1 MSSKEKK
8 ERFDIRHIKIPSIW
22 ESSIFLL
29 IIYAFFF
36 QYGVRTINSFMLVL
50 NAVCILYGVANFV
63 TGPYKRLKTFYYW
76 IIAFVFVSFLFSL
89 CFGVST
95 YASLYLGIR
104 MIEYCLTGFSI
115 FLFCI
120 SRENRFR
127 KILFYTWLSIFLL
140 AIFVLLKGTSV
151 DYGDALGIGSLNTNE
166 LSSFYIL
173 MVFCAFYLYGETD
186 VKIQKLIVWMSLL
199 LVFFVQ
205 IKTASRR
212 GFIVMVFMIVINII
226 WGIIPFSNH
235 KNSRRKIIIYS
246 LLIIIGAIAFVG
258 LRDYILN
265 STTLGAR
272 LSGNMTGGDMLR
284 ERYRQ
289 FALKQFLLHP
299 VFGIGIGGVVFLQ
312 GVYSHSLY
320 FETIAS
326 TGIVGALLLL
336 VGLFV
341 PFKRL
346 SQRILHGLYIDDEN
360 RKTNVYLCKIMLV
373 YLVGIL
379 VSGMAVVMIYNLY
392 FYLSL
397 GLIAAGTYLTEM
409 RSEKKGSNNESY
421 YSWIGF
427 Y

>member
-8 ERFDIRHIKIPSIW
+8 DRFDIRHIKIPSIW

-173 MVFCAFYLYGETD
+173 MVF
-186 VKIQKLIVWMSLL
+186 
-199 LVFFVQ
+199 
-205 IKTASRR
+205 
-212 GFIVMVFMIVINII
+212 
-226 WGIIPFSNH
+226 
-235 KNSRRKIIIYS
+235 
-246 LLIIIGAIAFVG
+246 
-258 LRDYILN
+258 
-265 STTLGAR
+265 
-272 LSGNMTGGDMLR
+272 
-284 ERYRQ
+284 
-289 FALKQFLLHP
+289 
-299 VFGIGIGGVVFLQ
+299 
-312 GVYSHSLY
+312 
-320 FETIAS
+320 
-326 TGIVGALLLL
+326 
-336 VGLFV
+336 
-341 PFKRL
+341 
-346 SQRILHGLYIDDEN
+346 
-360 RKTNVYLCKIMLV
+360 
-373 YLVGIL
+373 
-379 VSGMAVVMIYNLY
+379 
-392 FYLSL
+392 
-397 GLIAAGTYLTEM
+397 
-409 RSEKKGSNNESY
+409 
-421 YSWIGF
+421 
-427 Y
+427 